1 MAIYLRTHIIRFILF
16 VYGLRTVHC
25 SIEVEKDQ
33 TLSNRI
39 QEAFTEMRTL
49 HHALESILNVLPDK
63 GCQQCFITLH
73 DRDSNKNQ
81 TLTDHLKESRDEN
94 ATVNEDNGKQ
104 SEVSS
109 QDFNDFLQ
117 RLGKL
122 EQSILEKVDA
132 RLASHPLKFIKGVK
146 GEPGIP
152 GIPGIPGMRGDR
164 GYPGV
169 NGAFCLKG
177 NRGPPGITGIPGRKG
192 EPGDTKVGHLE
203 FNWKK

>member
-25 SIEVEKDQ
+25 SIEVDKDK
-33 TLSNRI
+33 TLLDRI
-39 QEAFTEMRTL
+39 QEAFTEMRTFQ
-49 HHALESILNVLPDK
+49 HTIEDRLNELAHN
-63 GCQQCFITLH
+63 GCQQCFINIH
-73 DRDSNKNQ
+73 DPDSSRNQ
-81 TLTDHLKESRDEN
+81 NLTDHLKGSIDEN

-132 RLASHPLKFIKGVK
+132 RLASQPSILIKAVK
-146 GEPGIP
+146 GEPGQDGLP
-152 GIPGIPGMRGDR
+152 GEAGPPGFPGLPGPPGLPGM
-164 GYPGV
+164 
-169 NGAFCLKG
+169 KG
-177 NRGPPGITGIPGRKG
+177 NRGPPGITGFPGVKG